1 MKSMRDAI
9 GASGRLSTSSR
20 TRPGRSRPRAE
31 GSASFATSSGD
42 LGRLVQAN
50 SGLLTFAGLTLGVFV
65 SRKFFVLPLAV
76 AFTIAQEMAKDRL
89 GADRRPRRR

>member
-1 MKSMRDAI
+1 MKSMRDPI
-9 GASGRLSTSSR
+9 GASARLSTSR
-20 TRPGRSRPRAE
+20 TRSARSRPRAE
-31 GSASFATSSGD
+31 GSASFTTSSGD

-65 SRKFFVLPLAV
+65 SRKFLVLPLAV

-89 GADRRPRRR
+89 GSRRR